1 MGSDIDTPNL
11 IGMFVAS
18 YIASTLASI
27 SGIGGG
33 GMLIP
38 LYSIIGNIELKEAI
52 LLSIITI
59 AGNSL
64 VRSLYYIR
72 AKHANVTNRYLPNF
86 DIIRLVVPFDG
97 NTAYLGFLLNQVLP
111 NIVIFILIV
120 IILGIMTYKTIQKTI
135 GYFKNKDMK
144 DGMLIIIDNI
154 EATIPMTDTNNNN
167 NGNEMR
173 DGETKWDVIKNLAY
187 SITGFSLITFF
198 TFVRKTYDDDD
209 GYGWAIYL
217 VQLFIIGLF
226 GYTTCEHIKSIYLLK
241 KKEKFNFV
249 EGDIDWSIKESFLKY
264 IVSASF
270 VGMFSTLLGIGG
282 GMIMNPIMINFNVIP
297 EVVVAT
303 SSITTF
309 FSSVISALQFI
320 ISEGSVEWYYG
331 VLFLI
336 GGLASVTSLVI
347 LKFLR
352 AHIKFVITCIMSVS
366 LSVSLVLLVVFNIIK
381 MVEEGVN

>member
-11 IGMFVAS
+11 IGMFIAS

-64 VRSLYYIR
+64 VRSLYYVK
-72 AKHANVTNRYLPNF
+72 AKHANITNRYLPNF

-97 NTAYLGFLLNQVLP
+97 NTAYLGLLLNQVLP

-120 IILGIMTYKTIQKTI
+120 IILGIMTYKTVQKAI
-135 GYFKNKDMK
+135 GYFRKKDVK
-144 DGMLIIIDNI
+144 DSMLIIIDNI
-154 EATIPMTDTNNNN
+154 EATIPVTDTNNNN
-167 NGNEMR
+167 R

-198 TFVRKTYDDDD
+198 TFVRKTYEDD
-209 GYGWAIYL
+209 GDYGWAIYL
-217 VQLFIIGLF
+217 VQLFVIGLF
-226 GYTTCEHIKSIYLLK
+226 GYTTCEHIKSIYMLK

-270 VGMFSTLLGIGG
+270 VGMLSTLLGIGG
-282 GMIMNPIMINFNVIP
+282 GMIMNPIMINLNVMP

-320 ISEGSVEWYYG
+320 IAEGSVEWYYG

-336 GGLASVTSLVI
+336 GGFASVTSLII

-352 AHIKFVITCIMSVS
+352 SHIKFVITCIMSVS
-366 LSVSLVLLVVFNIIK
+366 LSVSLVMLIVFNIIK
-381 MVEEGVN
+381 MVDEGIN

>member
-1 MGSDIDTPNL
+1 MGDIDTPNL
-11 IGMFVAS
+11 IGMFIAS
-18 YIASTLASI
+18 FFASTLASI

-64 VRSLYYIR
+64 VRSLYYIK
-72 AKHANVTNRYLPNF
+72 AKHVDAPNRYLPNF

-97 NTAYLGFLLNQVLP
+97 NTAYLGLLLNQVLP

-120 IILGIMTYKTIQKTI
+120 ILLGIMAYKTIQKAI
-135 GYFKNKDMK
+135 GYFRNKDVK
-144 DGMLIIIDNI
+144 DSMLIIIDNI
-154 EATIPMTDTNNNN
+154 EATIPTTND
-167 NGNEMR
+167 GSTMR
-173 DGETKWDVIKNLAY
+173 EGETKWDVAKNLAY

-198 TFVRKTYDDDD
+198 TFVRKTYEDDG

-217 VQLFIIGLF
+217 VQLFVIGLF
-226 GYTTCEHIKSIYLLK
+226 GYMTCEHIKSIYMLK
-241 KKEKFNFV
+241 KKDKFNFV
-249 EGDIDWSIKESFLKY
+249 EGDIDWSIKESFIRY

-270 VGMFSTLLGIGG
+270 VGVISTLLGIGG
-282 GMIMNPIMINFNVIP
+282 GMIMNPIMISLNVMP

-320 ISEGSVEWYYG
+320 IADGTVEWYYG

-336 GGLASVTSLVI
+336 GGLASVTSLII
-347 LKFLR
+347 LRFLR
-352 AHIKFVITCIMSVS
+352 THIKFVITCIMSIS
-366 LSVSLVLLVVFNIIK
+366 LVVSLVMLIVFNIIK
-381 MVEEGVN
+381 MVEEGI